1 MEHIHNFVPS
11 HSDLRQD
18 QTKLVFC
25 IKEVSMNLLAS
36 VVYHL
41 MIGVSTEQIAQ
52 QLAVLSRLEQTALS
66 DLLPLLQRTPQDL
79 AIVLAQLGPN
89 NDWDRVLPL

>member
-1 MEHIHNFVPS
+1 
-11 HSDLRQD
+11 
-18 QTKLVFC
+18 
-25 IKEVSMNLLAS
+25 MNLLAS

-41 MIGVSTEQIAQ
+41 MTGVSTEQIAQ
-52 QLAVLSRLEQTALS
+52 QLAALSRLEQTALS